1 MSFSLFIF
9 YYFYLLCFRKSVK
22 LVMFQE
28 HLLTDIKIETIMA
41 NVSHWLLKTDVYI
54 KCFASISDAK
64 IKLALNTKKSI
75 LNKRQ
80 NCCNDICNQNEIQT
94 KIELYVPKVILYK
107 QLKK

>member
-1 MSFSLFIF
+1 
-9 YYFYLLCFRKSVK
+9 
-22 LVMFQE
+22 MFQE